1 MQNFG
6 GATKSIIVFLKK
18 VADYHYKYVIIQGSS
33 TVPFLLA
40 VHWLYMNTPYVSKL
54 CVEMLNAQL

>member
-40 VHWLYMNTPYVSKL
+40 VH
-54 CVEMLNAQL
+54 